1 MTKIPAISHNG
12 KQELY
17 LKDIKY
23 MMSSLNHFTKANV
36 IIEEERGLTQI
47 L

>member
-1 MTKIPAISHNG
+1 MNKTPTMAHNG
-12 KQELY
+12 KQEQY
-17 LKDIKY
+17 LKHPKY

-36 IIEEERGLTQI
+36 IIEEERGLIKI

>member
-1 MTKIPAISHNG
+1 MNKIPTISHGG
-12 KQELY
+12 KQEQY
-17 LKDIKY
+17 LKDLKY

-36 IIEEERGLTQI
+36 IIEEERGLIKI